1 MKTVI
6 TLDDEKF
13 GGNYYH
19 AAHVEVIRGD
29 KTHSAKYVD
38 VDRLRSEERL

>member
-19 AAHVEVIRGD
+19 AAHVEPKIPMNYTQV
-29 KTHSAKYVD
+29 TQ
-38 VDRLRSEERL
+38 